1 MRYREGD
8 VLGAFVVVLL
18 LGLVVAWIVRLIH
31 RASRKRLKPGESVP
45 PPLPGGLVF
54 GLLECVFYFFVLAL
68 EGAALLA
75 GAWLAFKLATRWQSA
90 QWAKPTELE
99 VRIGYRA
106 FQVGTLGNLLVG
118 VIGAAILRLTK

>member
-1 MRYREGD
+1 MSYRAED
-8 VLGAFVVVLL
+8 I
-18 LGLVVAWIVRLIH
+18 LVVSVAVIVLALIVAGTVKLIH
-31 RASRKRLKPGESVP
+31 RASRKSLKAGETVP

-54 GLLECVFYFFVLAL
+54 GLIEAYFYFLVLSVDGLAF
-68 EGAALLA
+68 LA

-99 VRIGYRA
+99 VRMSYRA

-118 VIGAAILRLTK
+118 VVGAAILRS

>member
-1 MRYREGD
+1 MPYRAD
-8 VLGAFVVVLL
+8 DILIVSVIVFVLACAVAGAVT
-18 LGLVVAWIVRLIH
+18 LIH
-31 RASRKRLKPGESVP
+31 RASRKQLKADASVP
-45 PPLPGGLVF
+45 AALPGGFVF
-54 GLLECVFYFFVLAL
+54 GLLECYFYFLVLSV

-99 VRIGYRA
+99 VRVSYRA

-118 VIGAAILRLTK
+118 VVGAAILRS